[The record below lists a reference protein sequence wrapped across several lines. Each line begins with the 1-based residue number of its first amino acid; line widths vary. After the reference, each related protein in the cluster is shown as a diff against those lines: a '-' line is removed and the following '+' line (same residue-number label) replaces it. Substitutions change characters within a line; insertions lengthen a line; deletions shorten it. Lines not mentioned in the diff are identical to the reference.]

1 MNLKLN
7 KGDFQT
13 LLDNKIKDT
22 EIGIIK
28 LVLSH
33 VYVRMYLCVYTF
45 VCVYCYTSLKMLHL
59 RGKRKNTKTQRHA
72 GFFAGITRPLTVLNR
87 KPTTYGG
94 DVVTSGKEANV
105 KIILLNGDSHCVY
118 HLFGQNDPMLVTAT

>member
-7 KGDFQT
+7 KGDVQT

-33 VYVRMYLCVYTF
+33 VYVRMYLCVYTY
-45 VCVYCYTSLKMLHL
+45 VCVYCYKPGKLLARLKMLHL
-59 RGKRKNTKTQRHA
+59 RGKRKNTK
-72 GFFAGITRPLTVLNR
+72 RPSDTLGSLQ
-87 KPTTYGG
+87 
-94 DVVTSGKEANV
+94 E
-105 KIILLNGDSHCVY
+105 
-118 HLFGQNDPMLVTAT
+118 